1 MGLGDNMLYK
11 ATYIKKNGKL
21 PFGVEVQFLSDR
33 YKSEYFLFNGK
44 LLPSNFEKEIVA
56 ACKKE
61 FGIDVSLEFG
71 IDAGRAFHVECLTYR
86 KKYPEREAAPST
98 FTSQSEESGCLFTIK
113 QLLWRIVKTFIWSI
127 ILIVIIFV
135 IALFVGK

>member
-44 LLPSNFEKEIVA
+44 LLPSNFEKEIVEINRSMQMDDIQVVQVLA
-56 ACKKE
+56 QPVKYRGMSEPIPA
-61 FGIDVSLEFG
+61 FGLE
-71 IDAGRAFHVECLTYR
+71 DLVNKMTCLY
-86 KKYPEREAAPST
+86 
-98 FTSQSEESGCLFTIK
+98 
-113 QLLWRIVKTFIWSI
+113 
-127 ILIVIIFV
+127 
-135 IALFVGK
+135 

>member
-44 LLPSNFEKEIVA
+44 LYLETIKTLKRANFRAILKNF
-56 ACKKE
+56 KH
-61 FGIDVSLEFG
+61 LETYKTKNKANFKDSG
-71 IDAGRAFHVECLTYR
+71 SKFKLEGRDFR
-86 KKYPEREAAPST
+86 REARFKPC
-98 FTSQSEESGCLFTIK
+98 F
-113 QLLWRIVKTFIWSI
+113 
-127 ILIVIIFV
+127 
-135 IALFVGK
+135 